1 MRKERDMTEKDF
13 VTVETLQ
20 LREENLT
27 LKFTAKVS
35 GMLDEKFSALETR
48 LDESNITRRDRV
60 IEEVTGFTY
69 ENRAE
74 IKKTIQHSHA
84 DMVASED
91 TNNKMKT
98 ALINYGVPVSIATI
112 AGYLAGHWPW
122 SQ

>member
-1 MRKERDMTEKDF
+1 MADQEF
-13 VTVETLQ
+13 VTHETLK

-35 GMLDEKFSALETR
+35 SMLDDKFTALEER
-48 LDESNITRRDRV
+48 LDESNITRRDKV

-69 ENRAE
+69 EERDK
-74 IKKTIQHSHA
+74 IKKTIQSAHS

-91 TNNKMKT
+91 TNNKLKT
-98 ALINYGVPVSIATI
+98 ALINYGVPVSIASM